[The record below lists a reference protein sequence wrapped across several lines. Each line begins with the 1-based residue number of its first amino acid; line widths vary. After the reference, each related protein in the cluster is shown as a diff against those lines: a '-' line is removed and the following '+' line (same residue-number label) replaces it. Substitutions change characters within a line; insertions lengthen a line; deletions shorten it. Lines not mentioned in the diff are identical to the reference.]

1 MFKFF
6 LALGSSFRRA
16 RQGRNRLCDSFD
28 NLVYH
33 FGIDHLLPAGIGPVL
48 MLDTDPRMEL
58 GHVATAPNVSFLHQ
72 DLFAPSAAHTLAA
85 AAANASITV
94 DIKVTVLNEPK
105 VVAVPAPQFYGVLR
119 EILRT
124 FVTLRRQGTT
134 RTYP

>member
-48 MLDTDPRMEL
+48 MLDTDDMLVIGDVVEGLWRSTVPQL
-58 GHVATAPNVSFLHQ
+58 GLERKAAVAHRNCRGHFYEGFLTTPT
-72 DLFAPSAAHTLAA
+72 PST
-85 AAANASITV
+85 
-94 DIKVTVLNEPK
+94 
-105 VVAVPAPQFYGVLR
+105 
-119 EILRT
+119 
-124 FVTLRRQGTT
+124 
-134 RTYP
+134 